1 LFKEKIY
8 LEKYEYIIILMDLN
22 GEMFYPVKFKA
33 EYMLN
38 PKIVNLELNNETDNN
53 NIIQENLLKN

>member
-1 LFKEKIY
+1 
-8 LEKYEYIIILMDLN
+8 MDLN